1 IISLDMLPED
11 PYILKSSL
19 GEDDYGLYN
28 FKLTYGYHNQYAR
41 NTLQKNN
48 GDPQGAFASPTF
60 SEVGMFAGV
69 NATDWSWA
77 TLFMD
82 FDNDGRKDL
91 FISNGIERRMNDI
104 DYANFRLNDNI
115 RFKQGSPLFFCNVF
129 RAYWL

>member
-1 IISLDMLPED
+1 MHTSQFSMGVDIADINNDAWSEIISLDMLPED

-19 GEDDYGLYN
+19 GEDDFGLYN

-69 NATDWSWA
+69 NATDWSGLPCSWILTTTGGRTCSSA
-77 TLFMD
+77 TAS
-82 FDNDGRKDL
+82 NDG
-91 FISNGIERRMNDI
+91 
-104 DYANFRLNDNI
+104 
-115 RFKQGSPLFFCNVF
+115 
-129 RAYWL
+129 